1 MRTLSN
7 RAGRLAAGPA
17 PRRPRCDAGII
28 HGRLLL
34 CVLLGGCGS
43 QEYRAG
49 GPGGDA
55 EECDGAASGAAAAQ
69 ALLRVG
75 CEGELL
81 PGRAMWSVEGGV
93 VRLDFGEGA
102 AGPGG
107 DAPVGADLVRTWPPL
122 GEPPWLGHAVEGIA
136 VEGDGVRVEFAEDA
150 DEPARVFAD
159 LRLSGVRL
167 PVVDG
172 DARDAID
179 AGDVEVV
186 TNHEASIEYARSLG
200 RAVRLVAWDRLYLAV
215 FPRGAGERSALLA
228 GPVARDWV
236 GWGTSG
242 ARRAA
247 SRRWASIARRCE
259 GGRGGTG
266 GAGRSQSSRPD
277 GPTISYP
284 EGDRAARQVAERLV
298 SAGMRGGAEAAVLAE
313 LTGTTERP
321 AVRAVSGEHS
331 ARAPSDVGA
340 VVVVHAGPGH
350 PCSLLAEV
358 LRAAAAWDSGDAMP
372 DERVF
377 FVGEAASF
385 LIGRDAP

>member
-7 RAGRLAAGPA
+7 RTGRLAASPA
-17 PRRPRCDAGII
+17 PRRPRCDAG
-28 HGRLLL
+28 LLL
-34 CVLLGGCGS
+34 LGVLLGGCGS
-43 QEYRAG
+43 REYRVG

-55 EECDGAASGAAAAQ
+55 AECGGAASGAAAAQ

-81 PGRAMWSVEGGV
+81 PGRATWSVEGGV

-102 AGPGG
+102 ARPGV

-122 GEPPWLGHAVEGIA
+122 GEPPWLGHAVGGIV

-159 LRLSGVRL
+159 LRLSGARV
-167 PVVDG
+167 PVADG

-179 AGDVEVV
+179 AGDVEMV
-186 TNHEASIEYARSLG
+186 TYHEASIEYARSLG
-200 RAVRLVAWDRLYLAV
+200 RAVRLAAWDRLYLAV
-215 FPRGAGERSALLA
+215 FPRGVGAERSASLA

-259 GGRGGTG
+259 GGTGGTG
-266 GAGRSQSSRPD
+266 GVGRSQSSRPA

-284 EGDRAARQVAERLV
+284 EGDRAARQVAERLA

-321 AVRAVSGEHS
+321 AVRAASGEHP

-350 PCSLLAEV
+350 PCSLHAEV
-358 LRAAAAWDSGDAMP
+358 LRATAAWDFGDAMP

-385 LIGRDAP
+385 LIGRVAP